1 MRDLWT
7 VGQHC
12 LFTALQQPSTLKRE
26 NFFYPKSRYFFIRI
40 CPDFRSQTWHI
51 VYSVGYKVAIVIAK
65 VIPEKPELSTSFSS
79 REPLGGM
86 TEFCIRL
93 YICKTNRFAKP
104 KCLPSTEKNWKHLNG
119 VIVHFPLKWAKINT
133 PFFLK
138 TFDTIFFVIWKKPQT
153 TKRFKKLKHLRV
165 STSFLD
171 VSCFIDTSTESCS
184 YVFLKLAKA
193 AGQDSTRSNSLKQKS
208 EP

>member
-1 MRDLWT
+1 MDYQKNPFSYIYRSWGLALCELSQLHLCCKQKCDALLLTMRDLWT

-138 TFDTIFFVIWKKPQT
+138 TFDTIFFVIWKKTPN
-153 TKRFKKLKHLRV
+153 
-165 STSFLD
+165 
-171 VSCFIDTSTESCS
+171 
-184 YVFLKLAKA
+184 Y
-193 AGQDSTRSNSLKQKS
+193 
-208 EP
+208 